1 MTAFPDAPNPM
12 FNSYLSS
19 ESLPSTSSYDPT
31 HHTSS
36 SRCNLSQP
44 EPVEKTSVAVQTEVG
59 TWDTQTD
66 CQLTASLWRTEF
78 AVAELE
84 QQNKKNLIELKTLK
98 TSLRCAN
105 RSRPNAEAIAD
116 RAESKLEI
124 SGKVTSDLF
133 EENTSKAESLQPELL
148 EANKTNILLNQK
160 MDDYDLANKRVEE
173 SLNKKTSQ
181 IMDRAAVEKFV
192 KQLQVMK
199 VEIDIQRA
207 EDIQLIQAGDGK
219 QYEKPEKCLHAL
231 LTHAN
236 HWDWKEYEKH
246 SNFNVERGNI
256 KKCINHLLPNSI

>member
-19 ESLPSTSSYDPT
+19 ESLPSTSYDPT

-84 QQNKKNLIELKTLK
+84 QQNKKILIELNTLK

-124 SGKVTSDLF
+124 SEKVTSDLF
-133 EENTSKAESLQPELL
+133 EENREVKQQLVEVTSKAESLQPELL

-160 MDDYDLANKRVEE
+160 MDDYDLANKRFE
-173 SLNKKTSQ
+173 
-181 IMDRAAVEKFV
+181 
-192 KQLQVMK
+192 
-199 VEIDIQRA
+199 
-207 EDIQLIQAGDGK
+207 
-219 QYEKPEKCLHAL
+219 
-231 LTHAN
+231 
-236 HWDWKEYEKH
+236 
-246 SNFNVERGNI
+246 
-256 KKCINHLLPNSI
+256 